1 MAAERKTIFG
11 NLGQG
16 YGKIAE
22 ILARKKNDL
31 KNSSSDQDNA
41 SADATSGEFDILD
54 VKAQIDMLE
63 KMEKEAKEKE
73 AQYREQDQKLK
84 EKQKDQEKEKQN
96 QQELV
101 AELLIEEEKRRKVQE
116 FCEKNGLSFSVTKDG
131 NFKITDKEGNEMK
144 SLKQRFD
151 KDFDKSQS
159 NQQER

>member
-1 MAAERKTIFG
+1 MAVESKTIFG
-11 NLGQG
+11 GLGQG
-16 YGKIAE
+16 YGKIAQ
-22 ILARKKNDL
+22 ILASKKQDL
-31 KNSSSDQDNA
+31 KNSTSDQDNA
-41 SADATSGEFDILD
+41 SAADSSGDFDILD
-54 VKAQIDMLE
+54 VKAQIEMLE
-63 KMEKEAKEKE
+63 KMEQEAKAKE

-96 QQELV
+96 QQDLV
-101 AELLIEEEKRRKVQE
+101 VELLMEEEKRRKVQE
-116 FCEKNGLSFSVTKDG
+116 FCDKNGLTFSVTKDG